1 MRSGSRQRG
10 TVLVLCITLVTLLS
24 LLGISALQASTQQ
37 QRMAANQLAMMRAF
51 ESAERLLLVGE
62 ARLPGVALCGFCLPP
77 PYPRGQASP
86 GVHWSEGH
94 LGLYAIQ
101 NLGESTKA
109 AQMPAGLTVTLFRV
123 TAVGLERN
131 SRVMLESIYAWPAAS
146 SEIQPR
152 RIAWRQV
159 L

>member
-1 MRSGSRQRG
+1 MRAGVRQRG
-10 TVLVLCITLVTLLS
+10 TVLVLCLTLVTLLS
-24 LLGISALQASTQQ
+24 LLGISALQAATQQ
-37 QRMAANQLAMMRAF
+37 QRMAANQLAVMRAF

-62 ARLPGVALCGFCLPP
+62 ARLPGVARCGFCLPP
-77 PYPRGQASP
+77 PYARGQASP
-86 GVHWSEGH
+86 GVQWVEGH
-94 LGLYAIQ
+94 SGLYAVQ

-109 AQMPAGLTVTLFRV
+109 AHMPDGVTVTLFRV

-131 SRVMLESIYAWPAAS
+131 SRVVLESIYAWPDAPS
-146 SEIQPR
+146 GIQPR